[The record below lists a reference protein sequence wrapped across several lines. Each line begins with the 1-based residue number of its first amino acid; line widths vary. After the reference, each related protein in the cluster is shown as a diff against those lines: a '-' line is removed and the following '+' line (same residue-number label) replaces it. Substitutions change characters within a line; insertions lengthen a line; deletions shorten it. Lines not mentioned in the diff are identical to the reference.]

1 MSSPLNRGWRIFAT
15 GFCFTSFG
23 LGGLLLGLVIFPL
36 IRLTVREPA
45 ARRRIS
51 RNVIRLAFQLF
62 VEQMRVMGIY
72 TYELRNIERL
82 KRDGLLI
89 VANHPTLIDVVFLM
103 SLVRNAD
110 CVVKAALW
118 RNPFTR
124 GPVQA
129 ADYVS
134 NGSGPEVVDACI
146 ASVRKGSNLIIF
158 PEGTRT
164 VPGCPLSF
172 QRGAG
177 NLAVRGALALTPV
190 YIECSPIMLTKGEKW
205 YRVPLRPPHFVFTV
219 GEDIPVAPYLRS
231 DLPLALAARHL
242 TQDLERHF
250 AQELLRHG

>member
-1 MSSPLNRGWRIFAT
+1 VSSSFNRSWRIFAT
-15 GFCFTSFG
+15 AFCFASFG

-36 IRLTVREPA
+36 IRLTVWEHA
-45 ARRRIS
+45 ARRRLS
-51 RNVIRLAFQLF
+51 RNVIHGAFRVF
-62 VEQMRVMGIY
+62 VAQMRVMGIY
-72 TYELRNIERL
+72 TYELRNIDRL
-82 KRDGLLI
+82 QRNGLLI

-164 VPGCPLSF
+164 VPGRPLAF

-190 YIECSPIMLTKGEKW
+190 YIECTPVMLTKGEKW
-205 YRVPLRPPHFVFTV
+205 YRVPLRPPHFVFSV
-219 GEDIPVAPYLRS
+219 GEDIPVAPYLRP
-231 DLPLALAARHL
+231 DVPLALAARHL

-250 AQELLRHG
+250 AQELVCHG